1 MVRWKALKIIDKFW
15 LAFHNIISYKTKSL
29 LIFIIVFINSLA
41 LMFLLI
47 IGFNVY
53 TNVDNVLKNTFTEE
67 YTINITNLSKE
78 GYNIIHQD
86 ERFIVY
92 EGCYYSRGTAIRFS
106 YNRLSGDDSIVE
118 GGPISTYS
126 KTNSIIIPI
135 TSKNEEKRIIIGSTY
150 KFNDKDFIIIG
161 FCKSPNFY
169 VDFDY
174 IINNL
179 TTFGS
184 YSIHIKYDSNY
195 SFDEYV
201 NYSNIIKKGL
211 NNGEIK
217 SQQFVID
224 QNIENFI
231 TTSNN
236 KIIFLL
242 VVIISVALLLLLS
255 MGNISNGIS
264 MSNDK
269 NKHSYGIMLAYGMS
283 RKDML
288 IISFIEELIIIIISI
303 VIAFISLIPFNSLIK
318 TISIDLI
325 KILITFENY
334 ETIKVTFPIYIPLIF
349 AIMFI
354 LYIVLFLFISYKKQ
368 RNINP
373 IEMIK
378 SK

>member
-1 MVRWKALKIIDKFW
+1 MKIIDKFW